1 MIKRLPISAF
11 RLPLIAAIYLCAY
24 ILLDRYSNVGSFGV
38 AWRPSTGLGFALMLV
53 YGRKMAPLLFLAP
66 VLARVLNQGLALP
79 LWLAVID
86 AAIIGGGY
94 VLATLA
100 LLRPGLRFNVAL
112 LSLRDIFVFLVAAIV
127 SSAAV
132 AAAVAGTLLAA
143 GLLKTADL
151 SSIMLQYWIG
161 DMTGIAIVGTFAVLA
176 LTRERFI
183 LSDWRAAAKATL
195 MALIIALAVGSARD
209 EQLQLF
215 FLLFLPITWIAVSSG
230 LEGVALALMV
240 TQIGLVAALRLSDVS
255 VADIAAMQA
264 RMAVLAVTGLVAGA
278 LVTETRNAE
287 QKLRE
292 NQGAIARL
300 SRLGSMGE
308 LAIAV
313 AHEVN
318 QPLSAAGTYSR
329 LVTEQLADETL
340 KDTSIVATA
349 EKATAQV
356 ERAALV
362 IKRLRALVRLGR
374 SELSPIAIGQIVQEA
389 LDLVRPAL
397 ERSNIAVHV
406 EIDDTLPPVMAD
418 SVQIGQVLI
427 NLLRNAGEAITGAA
441 MSEGTISLTAS
452 SANPGFAE
460 IAVQDS
466 GPGFAAGLT
475 EAAPVL
481 FESNKAEGLGV
492 GLFLCRSIVESHGGA
507 LRLDTAG
514 AGARVSFTL
523 PFAERAADDG

>member
-1 MIKRLPISAF
+1 VTRRLPLSAF
-11 RLPLIAAIYLCAY
+11 RLPLIGAMYLLAY
-24 ILLDRYSNVGSFGV
+24 VLLDRYSNVGSFGI

-53 YGRKMAPLLFLAP
+53 HGRKMAPLLFAAP
-66 VLARVLNQGLALP
+66 LVAGVCNPGMPLP
-79 LWLAVID
+79 VWLAIIE
-86 AAIIGGGY
+86 AGLIGGGY
-94 VLATLA
+94 VFATLV
-100 LLRPGLRFNVAL
+100 LLRPGLNFSAAL
-112 LSLRDIFVFLVAAIV
+112 LSLRDVFLFLLAAIV

-132 AAAVAGTLLAA
+132 AAAVGGALFAA
-143 GLLKTADL
+143 GRLEAGDL
-151 SSIMLQYWIG
+151 TSIMLQYWIG
-161 DMTGIAIVGTFAVLA
+161 DTTGIAIVGTFGLLA
-176 LTRERFI
+176 LTRDRFI
-183 LSDWRAAAKATL
+183 LSDWRSAAKA
-195 MALIIALAVGSARD
+195 AVIALLIAVAVGSARN

-230 LEGVALALMV
+230 LEGIGIALLV
-240 TQIGLVAALRLSDVS
+240 TQIGLVAALHFSDVS

-278 LVTETRNAE
+278 LVTETRSAE

-292 NQGAIARL
+292 NQAAITRL

-329 LVTEQLADETL
+329 LVTESLADETL
-340 KDTSIVATA
+340 KDPGIIRTA

-374 SELSPIAIGQIVQEA
+374 SELSPIAIGQIVEEA

-397 ERSNIAVHV
+397 ERSNIAVSV

-418 SVQIGQVLI
+418 RIQIGQVLI
-427 NLLRNAGEAITGAA
+427 NLLRNAAEAITGGA
-441 MSEGTISLTAS
+441 MSERGISLTAS
-452 SANPGFAE
+452 RMGPGFAE
-460 IAVQDS
+460 ISVADT
-466 GPGFAAGLT
+466 GPGFPAGLVRT
-475 EAAPVL
+475 GPVL
-481 FESNKAEGLGV
+481 FETNKAEGLGV

-507 LRLDTAG
+507 LRLDSCGTG
-514 AGARVSFTL
+514 ACVSFTL
-523 PFAERAADDG
+523 PFARGDADGG